1 MTDEMSRALMA
12 ARDAAEHKVG
22 TDDLEVS
29 AAAEKLLDC
38 TAPDDDGE
46 FNEHEHLVAAL
57 ELIAAIG
64 VGHGDDLPGAQ

>member
-12 ARDAAEHKVG
+12 ARDAAEHMVG
-22 TDDLEVS
+22 ADDPDVS

-46 FNEHEHLVAAL
+46 VNEHEHLVAAL